1 MLKNGQYRTRAG
13 STVRISGEHSGIYEI
28 EFDWVEENACVDCV
42 PAVNDGY
49 LSWHC
54 ERWGGDS
61 ARLYP
66 VEEK

>member
-1 MLKNGQYRTRAG
+1 MLKNGLYRTRAG

-28 EFDWVEENACVDCV
+28 AFDWVEEGDACADCV
-42 PAVNDGY
+42 PSIYGGY

-54 ERWGGDS
+54 GCGGGC
-61 ARLYP
+61 AELFP